1 MVAKSWNAG
10 TLTFANP
17 HLGRPARR
25 RRRGVT
31 EGVWRRSLPRHL
43 SLHLLKKCSS
53 ECSSV
58 PVWRRPRR
66 IALETCANELSG
78 DFSFAFWNTRRH
90 SECSSLFQ
98 RSSRGSGRAVSEGGG
113 HWAWRPA
120 GSNRTGAGS
129 RSAPPPRA
137 GAAPV
142 ARRRWLAQ
150 SGVPV
155 FRSVPGRSSVPG
167 SGSDGRRPFWT
178 PAVAPIDAQSNSA
191 SIAVLTAS
199 HRPAARPAGGRA
211 VVWHTYS

>member
-1 MVAKSWNAG
+1 MPILIW
-10 TLTFANP
+10 
-17 HLGRPARR
+17 GRPAVVAAEVSPRAC
-25 RRRGVT
+25 GVGLCGGT
-31 EGVWRRSLPRHL
+31 LASPVF
-43 SLHLLKKCSS
+43 KNVVV
-53 ECSSV
+53 SV
-58 PVWRRPRR
+58 PAFQPRDD
-66 IALETCANELSG
+66 LGGSG
-78 DFSFAFWNTRRH
+78 WKPAQTHFQAISVFASWNTRRH

-98 RSSRGSGRAVSEGGG
+98 RSSRGSGRAASEGDG
-113 HWAWRPA
+113 HWARRPA

-142 ARRRWLAQ
+142 ARRRRLAQ

-167 SGSDGRRPFWT
+167 SGSEGRRPLW
-178 PAVAPIDAQSNSA
+178 AQGAAPIDAQSDFA

-211 VVWHTYS
+211 AVWHAHS

>member
-17 HLGRPARR
+17 HLGWPDRR
-25 RRRGVT
+25 WRRGVT
-31 EGVWRRSLPRHL
+31 EGVWRRCLWRHPL
-43 SLHLLKKCSS
+43 FTCLKN
-53 ECSSV
+53 EEVSV
-58 PVWRRPRR
+58 P
-66 IALETCANELSG
+66 AFQSG
-78 DFSFAFWNTRRH
+78 GDLGGSGWKPAQTNFQAILGLRSWNSRRH
-90 SECSSLFQ
+90 SECSRLFQ

-113 HWAWRPA
+113 RWARRPA
-120 GSNRTGAGS
+120 DSNRTGAGS
-129 RSAPPPRA
+129 RSAPPPRP

-167 SGSDGRRPFWT
+167 SGLVGRRPLWA
-178 PAVAPIDAQSNSA
+178 PAVAPIDAQSDFT
-191 SIAVLTAS
+191 SITVLTAS

-211 VVWHTYS
+211 AVRHAHS